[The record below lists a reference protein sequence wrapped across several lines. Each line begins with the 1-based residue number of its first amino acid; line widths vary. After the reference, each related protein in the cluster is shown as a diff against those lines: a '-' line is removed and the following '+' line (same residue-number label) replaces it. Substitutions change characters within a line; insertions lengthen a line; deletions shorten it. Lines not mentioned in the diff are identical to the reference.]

1 MIKLLN
7 FIIISFPIEVN
18 DCILD
23 LGITC
28 EFARIIMTGFNS
40 MPIELYPFFNPI
52 IDVVPIPFLGSKRV
66 DPLDKFIELR
76 IEFTNLGLLSA

>member
-18 DCILD
+18 DCISD

-28 EFARIIMTGFNS
+28 DFARIIMTGFKS
-40 MPIELYPFFNPI
+40 MPIELYSFFNPI
-52 IDVVPIPFLGSKRV
+52 IDVVPIPFQGSKRV
-66 DPLDKFIELR
+66 DPLAKFIELR
-76 IEFTNLGLLSA
+76 IEFTNLGL